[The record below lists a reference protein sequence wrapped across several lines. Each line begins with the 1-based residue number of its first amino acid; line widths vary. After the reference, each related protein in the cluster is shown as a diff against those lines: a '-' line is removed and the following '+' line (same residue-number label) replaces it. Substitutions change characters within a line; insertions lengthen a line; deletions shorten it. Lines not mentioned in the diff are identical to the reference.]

1 VPLVLVET
9 VCEEE
14 AAVGRILMR
23 ARRGDSRSDATVEVY
38 RRQRAAALASPPPV
52 PSGAVHVLV
61 ETDAG
66 GPVDLDPVLAALR
79 GKAII
84 AARVPGT

>member
-1 VPLVLVET
+1 LATQALAAGHTAILDATFLEGKRRKRLAAVSRSAGVPLVLVET

-38 RRQRAAALASPPPV
+38 
-52 PSGAVHVLV
+52 
-61 ETDAG
+61 
-66 GPVDLDPVLAALR
+66 
-79 GKAII
+79 
-84 AARVPGT
+84 